1 MISQRSKMAEL
12 NFYDFIS
19 FPNRAERDK
28 IRQKFFDFGT
38 LRLCSESIIPQENA
52 VLSSNTFSVKE
63 RVEQKI
69 NYFNNNMSYLD
80 LAGLQFAHY
89 YNLFIAETDKDRKG
103 YYDALFK
110 QSYRNMCCEIA
121 VVEEK
126 VKDFLRFVYH
136 LNEKEYLHDDKLMKQ
151 LYREFAKTDYGKVF
165 GRVVKAYHA
174 NNDIEKAIDDRNDEI
189 HNETTLLTH
198 FDTHSDINNKIY
210 YDRIK
215 NCLTTMLELR
225 NAFQKFLS
233 KRYPDIKHASCAF

>member
-1 MISQRSKMAEL
+1 M
-12 NFYDFIS
+12 
-19 FPNRAERDK
+19 
-28 IRQKFFDFGT
+28 
-38 LRLCSESIIPQENA
+38 
-52 VLSSNTFSVKE
+52 
-63 RVEQKI
+63 
-69 NYFNNNMSYLD
+69 
-80 LAGLQFAHY
+80 
-89 YNLFIAETDKDRKG
+89 
-103 YYDALFK
+103 
-110 QSYRNMCCEIA
+110 
-121 VVEEK
+121 
-126 VKDFLRFVYH
+126 
-136 LNEKEYLHDDKLMKQ
+136 
-151 LYREFAKTDYGKVF
+151 F